1 MSDRGIPHFDEDPA
15 IDTLYKQYWR
25 KRTDLHEYSKE
36 SLEEFESHFEFGLE
50 DLVQPTGVTHR
61 IMDHFQVNYKERH
74 DIGILIE
81 ILKANPVYGVSEI
94 SDEIIRLLEKTRI
107 KSVST
112 KVYETENMHNKVKKE
127 FSRINPKKGEVE
139 SAYME
144 VAKKFE
150 TTPANVR
157 TIVRRAIDK
166 GWEGDLNPFG
176 DEHERLHI
184 INRSKRDRT

>member
-1 MSDRGIPHFDEDPA
+1 MSDGGIPNFDEDPTT
-15 IDTLYKQYWR
+15 DSVYSQYWR
-25 KRTDLHEYSKE
+25 KRTDLNRYSKE

-107 KSVST
+107 KPVSR
-112 KVYETENMHNKVKKE
+112 KVYKTEELHSQIRKE
-127 FSRINPKKGEVE
+127 FSRINPKRGFVDR
-139 SAYME
+139 AYSE
-144 VAKKFE
+144 IAEKLGTSIE
-150 TTPANVR
+150 NVK
-157 TIVRRAIDK
+157 TVIRRARKD
-166 GWEGDLNPFG
+166 GWEGDLNPFTS
-176 DEHERLHI
+176 ERLHI
-184 INRSKRDRT
+184 IKGSTSYND

>member
-1 MSDRGIPHFDEDPA
+1 MSDGDIPNFDEDPTT
-15 IDTLYKQYWR
+15 DSVYSQYWR
-25 KRTDLHEYSKE
+25 KRTDLNRYSKE
-36 SLEEFESHFEFGLE
+36 SLEEFESHFEFGLM
-50 DLVQPTGVTHR
+50 DLVQPCGVTHR
-61 IMDHFQVNYKERH
+61 IVDQFQVNYKERH

-112 KVYETENMHNKVKKE
+112 KVYETEKMHNQVKEE

-157 TIVRRAIDK
+157 TIIRRAIDK

-176 DEHERLHI
+176 DEHQRLHI